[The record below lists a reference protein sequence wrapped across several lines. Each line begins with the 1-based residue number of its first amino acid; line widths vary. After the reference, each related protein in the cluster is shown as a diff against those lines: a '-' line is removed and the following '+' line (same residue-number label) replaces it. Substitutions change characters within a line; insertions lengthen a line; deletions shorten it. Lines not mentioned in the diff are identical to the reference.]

1 MFANAERMKYL
12 LILLALIVF
21 TSLGT
26 RAQLKIYGGKNH
38 DQFLGCIECSTED
51 LNSIWCGFG
60 EYGSVHKANSIWN
73 ELGKYGSYK
82 SDYSPFN
89 KKAKYPPLV
98 LDEKG
103 KSYGFMTINKS
114 NPKRSWDSFVN
125 QITEQRDEIVKDI
138 PAYHD
143 RIFHDFH
150 N

>member
-1 MFANAERMKYL
+1 MKRYLILFAVLILSTVNANAQTK
-12 LILLALIVF
+12 
-21 TSLGT
+21 
-26 RAQLKIYGGKNH
+26 LKLYGGKHH
-38 DQFLGCIECSTED
+38 DQFLGCIDCSTED

-73 ELGKYGSYK
+73 ELGKYGSNK

-98 LDEKG
+98 LDQKG

-143 RIFHDFH
+143 RVFHDFH